1 MTTKAKPLPGQMAN
15 CALCDKRFTVTPY
28 SRSSSDGGLLC
39 VKCSKELEQEEK
51 ASKTK
56 KRAPTN
62 RVRQR
67 QTRSELLSGVRRNG
81 AKSLV
86 NLCVEAAVK
95 NIDNVYELGDLPDLL
110 LDKLA
115 ATFSKRYLMDSR
127 LLALFL
133 RADRDQLKI
142 LDAASM

>member
-15 CALCDKRFTVTPY
+15 CAQCNKRFTVTPY

-39 VKCSKELEQEEK
+39 VKCSKELDQEEK
-51 ASKTK
+51 AAKTR
-56 KRAPTN
+56 KRAPAN

-67 QTRSELLSGVRRNG
+67 QTRSDLLSGVKHNG

-86 NLCVEAAVK
+86 SLCVEAAVK
-95 NIDNVYELGDLPDLL
+95 NIDSVYELGDLPDFL

-115 ATFSKRYLMDSR
+115 ATFSNRRLMDSR

-133 RADRDQLKI
+133 RADREHLKV